1 MLRKTDFLW
10 ISIVAFAGVSLF
22 STSYRVQSLKD
33 EKIGLER
40 QIIAQQDGIQVLKAE
55 WSFLNDPARLE
66 LLAATYL
73 SLKPIT
79 TVQISGFDALPTR
92 PTTMPASLSSPPLA
106 HETGAVSPSVRSPDR
121 VPGIGQRQAPIATL
135 AAAQVPVQL
144 QRSGHPQ
151 AQQRRIARTVRS
163 ASAAGPA
170 FAVAHVSTRSVPSI
184 GGGRDEIGS
193 LLTRMGRVQ

>member
-10 ISIVAFAGVSLF
+10 ISLAAFAGVSLF
-22 STSYRVQSLKD
+22 HTSYRVQSLKD
-33 EKIGLER
+33 EKITLER
-40 QIIAQQDGIQVLKAE
+40 QIVAEQDGIQVLKAE

-66 LLAATYL
+66 QLAATYL

-79 TVQISGFDALPTR
+79 ATQIAGFDVLPPR
-92 PTTMPASLSSPPLA
+92 PATVPASLSAPAGSQAPAAPPA
-106 HETGAVSPSVRSPDR
+106 SRASDR
-121 VPGIGQRQAPIATL
+121 VPPAMGQRQAPIATL
-135 AAAQVPVQL
+135 AAAQAPAQL
-144 QRSGHPQ
+144 QRQPQ
-151 AQQRRIARTVRS
+151 AQTQPRRPVHSVRS

-184 GGGRDEIGS
+184 GAGRDDIGS